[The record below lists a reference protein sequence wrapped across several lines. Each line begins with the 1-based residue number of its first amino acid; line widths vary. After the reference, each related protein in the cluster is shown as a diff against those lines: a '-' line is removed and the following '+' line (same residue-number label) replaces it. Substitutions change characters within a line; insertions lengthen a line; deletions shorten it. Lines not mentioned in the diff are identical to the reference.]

1 MEGMY
6 LPSVCVLKT
15 RGRQGMNKDTIHL
28 RAPKGWINDPN
39 GFIYY
44 KGNYHLFY
52 QYFPY
57 AARWGTMHWGHA
69 ISRDLVHWEH
79 QEIALF
85 PTKYEDQ
92 NGCFSGSAIEYE
104 DCLYLFYTGV
114 HYDKIDPENI
124 HLALDDEFASAQL
137 MITSEDG
144 IHFDNFYDKRVII
157 PPITDTGIGHRTH
170 ARDPKVWR
178 GKDAWYLVIGSSTQE
193 HKGELVF
200 YRSRNLTD
208 WEFVNTASSEKV
220 PGWMWECPDYFQT
233 EGGEVLLISPM
244 GIPTEG
250 TDEKN
255 HAICMKVH
263 LGETSCEME
272 FAPDFQ
278 YLDYGLDLYAPQTTT
293 DAQGRRVLVAWLR
306 MPKPMDE
313 NQIGMF
319 CIPRIVEV
327 KDGHIYFRVHPDVEK
342 MYTKKITHASQADDA
357 GYRVSFDIRDGE
369 SICIGGYRIFRQG
382 NRICTDRSAVFPE
395 QTNFQMRS
403 ETPELKG
410 GFHLDVYVDRN
421 LIEVY
426 INSGEYVISHA
437 VYGLTDEIE
446 SSGVTKMEICTLQE
460 AQS

>member
-1 MEGMY
+1 
-6 LPSVCVLKT
+6 
-15 RGRQGMNKDTIHL
+15 MNKDTIHL

-39 GFIYY
+39 GFIFY

-52 QYFPY
+52 QHFPY

-104 DCLYLFYTGV
+104 NQLYMFFTGV
-114 HYDKIDPENI
+114 HYDKIDPEDI

-144 IHFDNFYDKRVII
+144 THFDNFHNKKVII
-157 PPITDTGIGHRTH
+157 PPISDPKIGHRTH

-178 GKDAWYLVIGSSTQE
+178 GKDAWYLVIGSSTLE
-193 HKGELVF
+193 HRGELVF
-200 YRSRNLTD
+200 YKSRNLTD
-208 WEFVNTASSEKV
+208 WEYVNTASSAGL

-244 GIPTEG
+244 GIPTDG

-255 HAICMKVH
+255 HAICMNVH
-263 LGETSCEME
+263 LEESDCVMTFPENY
-272 FAPDFQ
+272 Q

-306 MPKPMDE
+306 MPKPLE
-313 NQIGMF
+313 EGRIGMF
-319 CIPRIVEV
+319 CIPRVVEA
-327 KDGHIYFRVHPDVEK
+327 KDKHIYFRVHPNVEQ
-342 MYTKKITHASQADDA
+342 MYARRITDPSQADPA
-357 GYRVSFDIRDGE
+357 GYRMSMDLEEGE
-369 SICIGGYRIFRQG
+369 SVSIGGYRIWRQE
-382 NRICTDRSAVFPE
+382 NRIFTDRDKVFPICE
-395 QTNFQMRS
+395 NRENFCMQSR
-403 ETPELKG
+403 TPVLKDG
-410 GFHLDVYVDRN
+410 CHLDVYVDRN
-421 LIEVY
+421 LVEVFV
-426 INSGEYVISHA
+426 NQGEYVISHA
-437 VYGLTDEIE
+437 VYGLNDRIE
-446 SSGVTKMEICTLQE
+446 ASATVEMELYTLPDPK
-460 AQS
+460 A